1 MYDKENK
8 ERWDTLERDLID
20 ADLSGN
26 SHEHRKYAIE
36 RLIEKLKEMDER
48 IHDLY
53 LHLKLGN

>member
-36 RLIEKLKEMDER
+36 RLIEKLKEKEQRSSDE
-48 IHDLY
+48 H
-53 LHLKLGN
+53 KT